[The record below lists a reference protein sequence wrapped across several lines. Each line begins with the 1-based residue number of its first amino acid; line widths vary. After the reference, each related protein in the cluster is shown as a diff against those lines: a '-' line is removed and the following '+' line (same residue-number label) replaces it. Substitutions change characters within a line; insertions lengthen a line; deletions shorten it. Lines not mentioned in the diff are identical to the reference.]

1 MQACAS
7 GTTRS
12 CGSLSPLS
20 SFTSTLPSI
29 TTISRGAVRYPR
41 SSADGSSTGWRKV
54 SNSLTATRQE
64 KTLVLG
70 LGNVIMGDE
79 GVGVH
84 VVRALEQH
92 PLPVNVEC
100 LDGGTGGF
108 TLLEPLQSAAHIIL
122 IDAAADGNPPGTVT
136 RTTPKFSRDYPPTL
150 TAHDIGVKDL
160 LDVFYIQGGA
170 PNVVLYAITIDPKQP
185 ISLELSPEIAKAADV
200 AVVEILAELGQL
212 ATS

>member
-1 MQACAS
+1 VAN
-7 GTTRS
+7 
-12 CGSLSPLS
+12 S
-20 SFTSTLPSI
+20 S
-29 TTISRGAVRYPR
+29 
-41 SSADGSSTGWRKV
+41 
-54 SNSLTATRQE
+54 TATRQE

-92 PLPVNVEC
+92 PLPTNVEC

-108 TLLEPLQSAAHIIL
+108 TLLEPLQEAGRIIL

-170 PNVVLYAITIDPKQP
+170 PDVILYAITINPKQP
-185 ISLELSPEIAKAADV
+185 ISMELSPVIAKAAKV
-200 AVVEILAELGQL
+200 AIAEILAELGSNS
-212 ATS
+212 AA

>member
-1 MQACAS
+1 M
-7 GTTRS
+7 TD
-12 CGSLSPLS
+12 S
-20 SFTSTLPSI
+20 STST
-29 TTISRGAVRYPR
+29 TQ
-41 SSADGSSTGWRKV
+41 
-54 SNSLTATRQE
+54 N

-84 VVRALEQH
+84 VIRALEKH
-92 PLPVNVEC
+92 TLPANVEC

-108 TLLEPLQSAAHIIL
+108 TLLEPLQGAARIIL

-160 LDVFYIQGGA
+160 LDVFYIQGGG
-170 PNVVLYAITIDPKQP
+170 PDVVLYAITIDPKQP
-185 ISLELSPEIAKAADV
+185 ISMELSPTIAKAADV
-200 AVVEILAELGQL
+200 AVTEILAGLKSYP
-212 ATS
+212 AA